1 MGRPPRIEPIAA
13 PEWPPRQQRGRRRG
27 DLTLWTLL
35 LSALVLVLAWMPRP
49 ASADACASYQDCLSC
64 SNASM
69 TCHWCSK
76 DNACHT
82 IGSPY
87 GCLTGVNCYSNQGQ
101 PPAGG
106 FCGLVASAMYP
117 PTPNPN
123 LSYVTNPSN
132 PQIPIPPTACVRN
145 EPQPMPHKA
154 PSGSVL
160 IGLGVFLL
168 SALLCTGACFFVANE
183 YVHHNT
189 AIRME
194 KDPNYQ
200 ELVVRGLRDPHMCVC
215 MCLNPLLGR
224 PTCRRLNNSHH
235 RTKRHRHTT
244 PVDPRP
250 WRRRRAT
257 KKATGTGC

>member
-117 PTPNPN
+117 PHPEPESILRHKSIQPPNPH
-123 LSYVTNPSN
+123 S
-132 PQIPIPPTACVRN
+132 
-145 EPQPMPHKA
+145 PHSLRPERA
-154 PSGSVL
+154 AAHATQGP
-160 IGLGVFLL
+160 LGVRADRVGRLPPLGAPLHGRLL
-168 SALLCTGACFFVANE
+168 L
-183 YVHHNT
+183 
-189 AIRME
+189 RR
-194 KDPNYQ
+194 Q
-200 ELVVRGLRDPHMCVC
+200 RVRAPQHGDPHGEGPQ
-215 MCLNPLLGR
+215 LPGARGAWL
-224 PTCRRLNNSHH
+224 
-235 RTKRHRHTT
+235 
-244 PVDPRP
+244 
-250 WRRRRAT
+250 A
-257 KKATGTGC
+257 